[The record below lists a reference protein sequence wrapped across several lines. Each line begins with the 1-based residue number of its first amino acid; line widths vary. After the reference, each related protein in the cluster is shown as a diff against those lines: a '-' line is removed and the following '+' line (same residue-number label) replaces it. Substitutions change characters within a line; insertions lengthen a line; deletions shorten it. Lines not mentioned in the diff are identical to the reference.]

1 MSELEVE
8 ALVAELDRLGI
19 RLTALQLADGEF
31 KIYRWRMRGAH
42 EHAQEIETL
51 WTSQIGEDQSRID
64 LLAAHIM
71 RAEKTRSGSDGV
83 YATTQPKP

>member
-8 ALVAELDRLGI
+8 AFVAELERLGI
-19 RLTALQLADGEF
+19 KLTALQLADGKL
-31 KIYRWRMRGAH
+31 KIYRWRMRGSQ
-42 EHAQEIETL
+42 EHVQEIETL

-71 RAEKTRSGSDGV
+71 RAEKTRSGSGGV
-83 YATTQPKP
+83 YATKQPKP